1 MTLIPCEERNAD
13 VIATS
18 RRDGSTA
25 LNATPAL
32 AIVVCLSVS
41 AQVYNDSRRHSTTAG
56 QFRCHHSSQSR
67 SSRHRRR
74 RKSRKST
81 RKRSKTRRQQT
92 DERTANRQRSKRRPT
107 WPASVNLNVI
117 ARGRLSGAGSRSF
130 ADPRTSGSPPTDEL
144 LVVKADHAD
153 RRLSNPWITSG

>member
-1 MTLIPCEERNAD
+1 VTLIPCEERNAD

-41 AQVYNDSRRHSTTAG
+41 AQLYNRLETALDYSRTVPMPPLITVA
-56 QFRCHHSSQSR
+56 QQQSY
-67 SSRHRRR
+67 HRRR

-117 ARGRLSGAGSRSF
+117 ARGLLSGAGSRSF

-153 RRLSNPWITSG
+153 RRLSNP